1 LRLKYQ
7 RNASVISKWCIMP
20 IFYLR
25 EDLTCSSYEMKDE
38 SHKKEEKTI
47 EIEWF
52 QLGSNLTD

>member
-1 LRLKYQ
+1 
-7 RNASVISKWCIMP
+7 MP